1 MVLFPLYLLIFP
13 IKKYLKTKNQMI
25 PNSLREYA
33 ASVFR
38 LSEISLL
45 VVNDSLSGVAAQFIN
60 LSAK

>member
-1 MVLFPLYLLIFP
+1 
-13 IKKYLKTKNQMI
+13 MI